1 MAVVENLVHQ
11 AQSLF
16 DNNDF
21 AGALKQADEALKAD
35 SNSVS
40 AH

>member
-1 MAVVENLVHQ
+1 MDTLVHK

-16 DNNDF
+16 DNKDF
-21 AGALKQADEALKAD
+21 AGALKQSDEALKAD
-35 SNSVS
+35 PDSVS

>member
-1 MAVVENLVHQ
+1 MAVVETLVHK

-16 DNNDF
+16 DNKDF
-21 AGALKQADEALKAD
+21 AGALEQADEALKAD
-35 SNSVS
+35 ANSVS